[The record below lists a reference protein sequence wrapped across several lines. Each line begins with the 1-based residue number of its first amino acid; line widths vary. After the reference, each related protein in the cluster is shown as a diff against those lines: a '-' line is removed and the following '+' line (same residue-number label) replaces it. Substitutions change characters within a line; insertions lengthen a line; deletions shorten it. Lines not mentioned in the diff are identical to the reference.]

1 MITMAPS
8 RPLAPFTPTPQVRA
22 ASVNEALRRVAA
34 MGQSPDE
41 ACRRASITAEDLE
54 HDDRMVSLAQAVA
67 LFEECARLTGDAHFG
82 LHLGATTDHGMLGD
96 LSYVARHSP
105 TVGKA
110 LHNIARYAAI
120 QTRGVR
126 IAVELEPDAA
136 YLSYDIPD
144 PRIWPRRHDIEASA
158 GATTKLLRSLLG
170 PTWRPKAVHFEHD
183 PPDDLGP
190 YDAILA
196 APIRFRQPSNVIL
209 VDRPSLDA
217 PIPGADE
224 RLLRIVENHIAASIA
239 AQPQENELVRE
250 VRSAIARSLSD
261 GDVSIA
267 AIARVLGVS
276 QRTLQRRL
284 STHGIVY
291 RNLVDEIRH
300 DLAIR
305 YLRDDE
311 HSLTETAYLL
321 GYSEQSAFN
330 RAFRRWTGTSPLKY
344 ASQR

>member
-1 MITMAPS
+1 M
-8 RPLAPFTPTPQVRA
+8 
-22 ASVNEALRRVAA
+22 
-34 MGQSPDE
+34 
-41 ACRRASITAEDLE
+41 
-54 HDDRMVSLAQAVA
+54 
-67 LFEECARLTGDAHFG
+67 
-82 LHLGATTDHGMLGD
+82 
-96 LSYVARHSP
+96 
-105 TVGKA
+105 
-110 LHNIARYAAI
+110 
-120 QTRGVR
+120 
-126 IAVELEPDAA
+126 
-136 YLSYDIPD
+136 
-144 PRIWPRRHDIEASA
+144 
-158 GATTKLLRSLLG
+158 
-170 PTWRPKAVHFEHD
+170 
-183 PPDDLGP
+183 
-190 YDAILA
+190 
-196 APIRFRQPSNVIL
+196 IL

-224 RLLRIVENHIAASIA
+224 RLLRIVENHIAGSIA

-321 GYSEQSAFN
+321 GYWDGIDTDAQARTLVEIAVLEAMTGSQALRTAYDEHYRLVGNDGLLAWLLTDDGDALAALRARPELAEAVALRRSLPAERL
-330 RAFRRWTGTSPLKY
+330 RAFDWLLGLVTEDTELSATGRAAMALPHMRTGYELGAVLRPGTKRTELILGLLD
-344 ASQR
+344 AQ